1 MSSINNVDWQAI
13 LYAEAADV
21 EKNYLVCVEIDE
33 AIVLEA
39 ERIIRDNIDSIGLV
53 QPNVAKIA
61 GLVAFWLRK
70 LKPLRIAGNSPNNL
84 LTLNEVVALR
94 IGLAIC
100 NAYNDDASK
109 AQKIKLP
116 PRILNDW
123 VKNFR
128 YHSHSPNSS
137 MISFELLTC
146 GA

>member
-1 MSSINNVDWQAI
+1 MSTLSNVDWAAI
-13 LYAEAADV
+13 LMAEATAV
-21 EKNYLVCVEIDE
+21 EKDYRIIFNIDE
-33 AIVLEA
+33 AVVLEA
-39 ERIIRDNIDSIGLV
+39 ERIIRDSMDSIGLT

-70 LKPLRIAGNSPNNL
+70 LKPLSVAEDSPNNL
-84 LTLNEVVALR
+84 LTLNEVIALR

-100 NAYNDDASK
+100 NAYKDDDSK
-109 AQKIKLP
+109 AQAIKLP

-123 VKNFR
+123 VNSFR

-146 GA
+146 DA